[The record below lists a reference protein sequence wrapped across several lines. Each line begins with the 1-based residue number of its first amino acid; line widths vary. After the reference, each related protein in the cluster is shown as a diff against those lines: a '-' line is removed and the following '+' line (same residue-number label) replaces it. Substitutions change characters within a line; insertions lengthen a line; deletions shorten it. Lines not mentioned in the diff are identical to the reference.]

1 MSHLDFWN
9 SVKET
14 DTKYTKQYEEGGKTL
29 TAINPMYTIQKATE
43 KFGMYGKGWGVN
55 LLTYSIIKGADGTP
69 LVVAL
74 DAEFWWREDEVIYA
88 FPISSEMDF
97 WNGKTI
103 NQNVRKSLLTD
114 VTTKALSK
122 LGFNADVYMGQFDD
136 VGYVDGQKLK
146 HELNTIVFNN
156 QALKK
161 YADTIRTHMASG
173 ETPNQIKE
181 NILKK
186 YRSIDKK
193 TEAILRTLT
202 LDNLDDNIN
211 LIQ

>member
-1 MSHLDFWN
+1 MSNLDFWN

-14 DTKYTKQYEEGGKTL
+14 DTKYTKEYVDGDKVL
-29 TAINPMYTIQKATE
+29 TAITPMYTIQKATE
-43 KFGMYGKGWGVN
+43 KFGMYGKGWGVRDCVYGTIN
-55 LLTYSIIKGADGTP
+55 GGDGSP
-69 LVVAL
+69 LVVTL
-74 DAEFWWREDEVIYA
+74 DAMFWWSEGKDYYT

-136 VGYVDGQKLK
+136 PGYVDGQKLK
-146 HELNTIVFNN
+146 HELNNIVFNN

-161 YADTIRTHMASG
+161 YADTIRTHMLAG
-173 ETPNQIKE
+173 ETPEQIKE

>member
-1 MSHLDFWN
+1 MSNLDFWN
-9 SVKET
+9 SVRET

-29 TAINPMYTIQKATE
+29 TAINPQYTIKKATE
-43 KFGMYGKGWGVN
+43 ALGYYGKTWGVRN
-55 LLTYSIIKGADGTP
+55 LQYSTINGADGTP
-69 LVVAL
+69 LVVTL

-103 NQNVRKSLLTD
+103 NQNIRKSLLTD

-136 VGYVDGQKLK
+136 MVYVDGQKLK
-146 HELNTIVFNN
+146 HELNNVVFNN

-161 YADTIRTHMASG
+161 YADTIRTHMLAG
-173 ETPNQIKE
+173 ETPEQIKE